1 MLSDYAE
8 LHCRSQFSFLHGA
21 SSPERLVEVAG
32 DLGLSALALPDRH
45 GFYGVVRF
53 AQAAR
58 DTGVRTVFGAE
69 VSCGGAVSCG
79 AAGTV
84 AEAAGDD
91 AFGDLVVI
99 ADGPAGYVALS
110 QALTDGQ
117 LRGSKSNPV
126 FDVESLAQRVGGE
139 CFVLTG
145 THDGP
150 LARRLRGDLPA
161 ARHSLELLIDAFG
174 RDRVLV
180 EVWNHGDPLDVW
192 RNDALVALAAE
203 CGVGVVATN

>member
-1 MLSDYAE
+1 MLSYYAE

-32 DLGLSALALPDRH
+32 DLGLSALALTDRH

-69 VSCGGAVSCG
+69 VSCGG
-79 AAGTV
+79 
-84 AEAAGDD
+84 

-126 FDVESLAQRVGGE
+126 FDVESLVQRVGGE

-150 LARRLRGDLPA
+150 VARRLRSDPPA
-161 ARHSLELLIDAFG
+161 ARRSLELLIDAFG

-180 EVWNHGDPLDVW
+180 EVWNHGDPIDVW

-203 CGVGVVATN
+203 CGVGVVATNDVSYATPGDHVLAC

>member
-1 MLSDYAE
+1 MSSASPRDIARTVEGRANDYANDYAE

-32 DLGLSALALPDRH
+32 QLGLSALALTDRH

-69 VSCGGAVSCG
+69 ISCGN
-79 AAGTV
+79 
-84 AEAAGDD
+84 GDI
-91 AFGDLVVI
+91 VVI
-99 ADGPAGYVALS
+99 ADGPSGYVALS

-117 LRGSKSNPV
+117 LRGSKSQPI
-126 FDVESLAQRVGGE
+126 FDVESLAQRVSGE

-145 THDGP
+145 AHEGP
-150 LARRLRGDLPA
+150 LARALHESGPSA
-161 ARHSLELLIDAFG
+161 ARRSLQLMIDAFG

-180 EVWNHGDPLDVW
+180 EVW
-192 RNDALVALAAE
+192 
-203 CGVGVVATN
+203 